1 MQLMK
6 LKLEEIHLNKDNPR
20 KTAADASDNGSLIAS
35 IKAVGI
41 LQPPAVRKNGNGY
54 VVAYGNRRVA
64 AAKEIGLDEIQ
75 CLVVNDDNAEVSA
88 IMENTARADMDP
100 MDEYEAFV
108 MLTKNGIT
116 EDDIADMFGV
126 TVNRVRRRMALG
138 KLHPNV
144 RKEYR
149 AGKLSLSDC
158 MTLTLLSHK
167 DQKAA
172 LDEGISIWSIKLN
185 VFAGKI
191 SMRAAIFDH
200 SLYTGKLTYD
210 LFSKHMKSGEPEAF
224 AEDIDMFLE
233 LQKKAVEDLAV
244 EKAKEWRFA
253 YISISDEYCLQEID
267 GVPLM
272 RTYEDANPAKHGVII
287 HIDMNSGKVKV
298 SEGWKKSKPEKKKAE
313 VAELIKAESAST
325 ASLTGPQRGQLGQAY
340 AKLFFEQATI
350 HDLYWLIVMSSDWS
364 YDHSKPR
371 PSDKD
376 LESCFRDYVMRKVG
390 TMGPDANVCNIF
402 DNRKIKLRDHWTPD
416 EDFVKGYSK
425 PQLQTLA
432 NELGSTVSESLKKSE
447 AVSKLANDFATG
459 KGKNWMPGKDRRFGA

>member
-210 LFSKHMKSGEPEAF
+210 LFSKHM
-224 AEDIDMFLE
+224 
-233 LQKKAVEDLAV
+233 
-244 EKAKEWRFA
+244 EKR
-253 YISISDEYCLQEID
+253 
-267 GVPLM
+267 
-272 RTYEDANPAKHGVII
+272 RTG
-287 HIDMNSGKVKV
+287 
-298 SEGWKKSKPEKKKAE
+298 
-313 VAELIKAESAST
+313 
-325 ASLTGPQRGQLGQAY
+325 SL
-340 AKLFFEQATI
+340 
-350 HDLYWLIVMSSDWS
+350 
-364 YDHSKPR
+364 
-371 PSDKD
+371 
-376 LESCFRDYVMRKVG
+376 
-390 TMGPDANVCNIF
+390 
-402 DNRKIKLRDHWTPD
+402 
-416 EDFVKGYSK
+416 
-425 PQLQTLA
+425 
-432 NELGSTVSESLKKSE
+432 
-447 AVSKLANDFATG
+447 
-459 KGKNWMPGKDRRFGA
+459 RRRY